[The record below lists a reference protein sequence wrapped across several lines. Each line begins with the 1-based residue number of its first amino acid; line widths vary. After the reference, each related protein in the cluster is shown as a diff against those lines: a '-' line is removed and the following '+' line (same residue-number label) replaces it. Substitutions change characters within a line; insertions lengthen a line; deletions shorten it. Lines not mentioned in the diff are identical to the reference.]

1 MNRLPSSGIITG
13 AAGGI
18 GKALTLT
25 LAGAGVS
32 LIASDLDLGGLDELV
47 RETAGLPGQ
56 VIGVAGDMLDAE
68 LPHRLR
74 ERALEAFGGI
84 GLLVNCSGLLKDAR
98 VQKMPAELLSRV

>member
-32 LIASDLDLGGLDELV
+32 LIANDLDPGGLDELV
-47 RETAGLPGQ
+47 RETAGLPG
-56 VIGVAGDMLDAE
+56 
-68 LPHRLR
+68 
-74 ERALEAFGGI
+74 
-84 GLLVNCSGLLKDAR
+84 
-98 VQKMPAELLSRV
+98 